1 MNSSKLIPLLLSA
14 MLLTACGNK
23 EVPSATTEIVSSEN
37 VASSATASSESTAIP
52 ATISSAE
59 TDAWIGKWN
68 GPEGTSIE
76 ISGANGSYV
85 ITIEDLDSVKQYTG
99 TSNGSQ
105 ITFERDGAT
114 EILQTS
120 NGADTGMKWL
130 AEKSHCLRVRLG
142 EGWCRD

>member
-1 MNSSKLIPLLLSA
+1 MNSSKHLPVVLSI
-14 MLLTACGNK
+14 LVLTACGDK
-23 EVPSATTEIVSSEN
+23 AASPAATEIVSSEN

-52 ATISSAE
+52 VATSSAQ

-76 ISGANGSYV
+76 ISGAKGSY
-85 ITIEDLDSVKQYTG
+85 IISIEDLDSVKQYTG
-99 TSNGSQ
+99 TSNGTQ
-105 ITFERDGAT
+105 ITFERDGNT
-114 EILQTS
+114 EILQAS

-130 AEKSHCLRVRLG
+130 AEKSNCLRVRLG

>member
-1 MNSSKLIPLLLSA
+1 MNSSKLIPLLVS
-14 MLLTACGNK
+14 MLVITACGEK
-23 EVPSATTEIVSSEN
+23 PTPSTATEIVSSEN
-37 VASSATASSESTAIP
+37 IASSVATSSESTAIP
-52 ATISSAE
+52 ISTSLAG

-85 ITIEDLDSVKQYTG
+85 ITIENLDSVKQYTG

-114 EILQTS
+114 EILQAS

>member
-1 MNSSKLIPLLLSA
+1 MNSSKLIPLLVS
-14 MLLTACGNK
+14 MLVITACGEK
-23 EVPSATTEIVSSEN
+23 PAPSTATEVVSSEN
-37 VASSATASSESTAIP
+37 IASSAATSSESTAIP
-52 ATISSAE
+52 ITTSSAE

-114 EILQTS
+114 EILQAS